1 MAGSLQSLTSRTS
14 LSWTSLGVLSP
25 FHWKT
30 ITMPNPTE
38 FEMIEN
44 SYLLRTKIVQ
54 VNFCVTSESVPKS
67 YLIRVVPKSV
77 IL

>member
-30 ITMPNPTE
+30 TTA
-38 FEMIEN
+38 IEA
-44 SYLLRTKIVQ
+44 SILFAQTSFQTFIRIAVIKGLRIVP
-54 VNFCVTSESVPKS
+54 VTVKA
-67 YLIRVVPKSV
+67 
-77 IL
+77 